1 MSWTVRTD
9 LTCLS
14 EVSEKVNF
22 MFQVAVQ
29 GGNAMQ
35 RVLFP
40 LRSGLVDVAL
50 ATRFSFTCCVTPLWT
65 LTCMGYPCHM
75 VGALALSIEECLR
88 RHGNETQSVSG
99 RRVLR
104 TPPPLLSERGVLQ
117 VTN

>member
-40 LRSGLVDVAL
+40 LRSGLVDVGPLYAL
-50 ATRFSFTCCVTPLWT
+50 CFYLLRARNLWT
-65 LTCMGYPCHM
+65 LTCMGYPCHV
-75 VGALALSIEECLR
+75 VGLLALSIEECLR
-88 RHGNETQSVSG
+88 C
-99 RRVLR
+99 
-104 TPPPLLSERGVLQ
+104 
-117 VTN
+117 